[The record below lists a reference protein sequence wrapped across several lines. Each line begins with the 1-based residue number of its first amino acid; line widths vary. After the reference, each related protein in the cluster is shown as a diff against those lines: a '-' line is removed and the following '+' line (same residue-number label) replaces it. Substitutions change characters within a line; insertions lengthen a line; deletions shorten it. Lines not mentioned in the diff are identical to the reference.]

1 MFRATCV
8 VAIFLGAQADFSMM
22 WNIADITMG
31 FMAIVNIISIF
42 LLGGTAIKA
51 LRNYEEQKEEGRPLQ
66 FKARDIGI
74 DYTDIW
80 K

>member
-1 MFRATCV
+1 
-8 VAIFLGAQADFSMM
+8 
-22 WNIADITMG
+22 MG

>member
-1 MFRATCV
+1 MRC
-8 VAIFLGAQADFSMM
+8 GDFSRCSGRFF
-22 WNIADITMG
+22 NDVDIADITMG